1 MMKSLTAGLGVLTI
15 LAVTG
20 AMTPS
25 GQAMLGFRS
34 GPQNQQNVAVIKD
47 VPAPAPAVTRA
58 APALKAATPAPT
70 ASAAAARPSPAA
82 RTAVPR
88 QVPAAQPAPAPAQ
101 SNPAGSV
108 VNVANILLNL
118 PQVLSQTKIG
128 PLPGNGSWTERQKT
142 QQGDDH

>member
-34 GPQNQQNVAVIKD
+34 APQNQQNVAVIKD
-47 VPAPAPAVTRA
+47 APASAGTRA
-58 APALKAATPAPT
+58 APAPKAVTPAPT
-70 ASAAAARPSPAA
+70 VSAVAARPASAAA
-82 RTAVPR
+82 RTAAPR
-88 QVPAAQPAPAPAQ
+88 PVPAAQRAPAPAQ
-101 SNPAGSV
+101 PDPVGSV

-118 PQVLSQTKIG
+118 PQVLSQTKVG